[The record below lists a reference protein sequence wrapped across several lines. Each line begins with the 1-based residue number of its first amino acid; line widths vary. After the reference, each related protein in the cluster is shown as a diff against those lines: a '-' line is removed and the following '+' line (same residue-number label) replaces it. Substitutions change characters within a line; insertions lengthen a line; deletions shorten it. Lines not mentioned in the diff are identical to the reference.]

1 MSFQDLK
8 PVAVVEGEP
17 TVTCLQCNSM
27 TKVEKRSCVFQ
38 CNLTFEDEQPL
49 ALPLDALQN
58 YHEDVL
64 ELYQKNLKSF
74 KESLLFL
81 D

>member
-8 PVAVVEGEP
+8 PVVVVEGEP
-17 TVTCLQCNSM
+17 TVTSLQCNSM
-27 TKVEKRSCVFQ
+27 TKVEKCSCVFQ
-38 CNLTFEDEQPL
+38 CNLTFEYEQPL
-49 ALPLDALQN
+49 ALPF
-58 YHEDVL
+58 DV
-64 ELYQKNLKSF
+64 LYQKNLKSF